1 MTCHIGP
8 VSESSSLVSI
18 SRWLQVKD
26 FKDFGFYF
34 FSVVFYLFNSST
46 FITFPSNGELEAS
59 GKACFTK
66 FDNVLGHYDGARGSR
81 RIRAS
86 YGGEGVASG
95 VAS

>member
-1 MTCHIGP
+1 M
-8 VSESSSLVSI
+8 SI

-34 FSVVFYLFNSST
+34 FYVVFYLFNSST
-46 FITFPSNGELEAS
+46 FITFPSNGRLEAS
-59 GKACFTK
+59 SDTRFTK
-66 FDNVLGHYDGARGSR
+66 FDYDLGHYNGARGSS

-86 YGGEGVASG
+86 YGGEGVALG